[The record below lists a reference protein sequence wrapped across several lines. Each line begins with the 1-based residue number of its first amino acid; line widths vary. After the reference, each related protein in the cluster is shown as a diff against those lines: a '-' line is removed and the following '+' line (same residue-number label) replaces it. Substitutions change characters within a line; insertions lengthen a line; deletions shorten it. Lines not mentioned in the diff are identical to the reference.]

1 MGIKLEETLEEKLKD
16 KILNLGFEIE
26 YVENV
31 SEASQNIIRFVIDKK
46 DSTSI
51 TIDDCELV
59 SRSIEDDV
67 DKYVNR
73 EYILEVSSPGLERQ
87 LKNIKLYKKYQGK
100 EIYVKLFKKID
111 NVKEI
116 TGILENVDENNRTII
131 LNITS
136 EDNKK
141 VEISLENIS
150 SAHTTYDFDEALKNN
165 KVNLNELKRF

>member
-16 KILNLGFEIE
+16 KILSLGFEIE

-31 SEASQNIIRFVIDKK
+31 NEASQNIIRFVLDKK
-46 DSTSI
+46 DQTAI

-73 EYILEVSSPGLERQ
+73 EYVLEVSSPGLERQ

-111 NVKEI
+111 NIKEL
-116 TGILENVDENNRTII
+116 TGILENVDENNKTII
-131 LNITS
+131 LKIVD
-136 EDNKK
+136 ENKK

-165 KVNLNELKRF
+165 KVNLNELKKF